1 MATSLQT
8 FSSLTNESVVNGTT
22 QAAFY
27 DCDLNGTRSET
38 AVGDESIT
46 AKTVILVTSYSLI
59 FVVGLIGNGLV
70 IYVVL
75 RFAKMKTVTN
85 LYILNLAVSDALFL
99 ASLPFL
105 IVTTILKHW
114 IFGAAMCKMYFVLFS
129 INFFASVFQ
138 LTALS
143 ADRYLAV
150 CHPVRSSRY
159 RNTTIA
165 FFICLV
171 MWSVSFLVMLP
182 IILYSSTTHADPTSN
197 RQTCTIVWPDGQP
210 IPADKAFTWYTF
222 LLGFLIPVSLISVL
236 YISVILRLQNVGP
249 AIKSK
254 ERKRSHRK
262 VTRMVLAVISVYV
275 VCWLPYWVFQIN
287 LTFKKNDI
295 EEWEIYLFNGLTVLQ
310 FANSMLNPLLYAF
323 LSENFR
329 RSFVKAFQCASSNDV
344 NKSLCHENS
353 VFPKSSQKK
362 STTME
367 DKKKAEKFEM
377 ATMITTTDNGNHR
390 PKNDSASSLND
401 GDDDGLY
408 VDKESQTLQ
417 EDVWTQSLSNVL
429 LTWIWSCGQTKL
441 CYCLCHQYCM
451 LSIVI
456 LTEQF

>member
-1 MATSLQT
+1 MAEVLQT
-8 FSSLTNESVVNGTT
+8 LSSITTDSVINGTT
-22 QAAFY
+22 PGSYY
-27 DCDLNGTRSET
+27 DCDLNDTKNGTATET
-38 AVGDESIT
+38 DSIS
-46 AKTVILVTSYSLI
+46 AKTVILVSSYSLI
-59 FVVGLIGNGLV
+59 FVIGLIGNGLV

-105 IVTTILKHW
+105 IVTTIIKHW
-114 IFGAAMCKMYFVLFS
+114 IFGAAMCKIYFVLFS

-143 ADRYLAV
+143 ADRFLAV

-165 FFICLV
+165 FLICLV
-171 MWSVSFLVMLP
+171 MWSVSFIVMLP
-182 IILYSSTTHADPTSN
+182 IILYSTTYVNTNSN
-197 RQTCTIVWPDGQP
+197 TNHQTCTILWPEGQP

-236 YISVILRLQNVGP
+236 YISVIIRLQNVGP

-287 LTFKKNDI
+287 LTFLKREI

-329 RSFVKAFQCASSNDV
+329 RSFVKAFQCASTNDV

-353 VFPKSSQKK
+353 VFPKSRQKK
-362 STTME
+362 CSTAD

-377 ATMITTTDNGNHR
+377 ATMITSVENGNHQ
-390 PKNDSASSLND
+390 PKNGSASSVNEED
-401 GDDDGLY
+401 ELY

-417 EDVWTQSLSNVL
+417 EDV
-429 LTWIWSCGQTKL
+429 
-441 CYCLCHQYCM
+441 
-451 LSIVI
+451 
-456 LTEQF
+456 

>member
-1 MATSLQT
+1 MANSLHT
-8 FSSLTNESVVNGTT
+8 FPSLTTESMVNGTT
-22 QAAFY
+22 QAAYY
-27 DCDLNGTRSET
+27 DCELNNTKNGTVIE
-38 AVGDESIT
+38 DESIT
-46 AKTVILVTSYSLI
+46 AKTVILVTFYSLI

-143 ADRYLAV
+143 ADRFLAV

-165 FFICLV
+165 FIICLV
-171 MWSVSFLVMLP
+171 MWSVSFIVMLP
-182 IILYSSTTHADPTSN
+182 IILYSSTTHNPASS
-197 RQTCTIVWPDGQP
+197 RQRCTIIWPEGQP

-236 YISVILRLQNVGP
+236 YISVIVRLQNVGP

-287 LTFKKNDI
+287 LTFKKTEI
-295 EEWEIYLFNGLTVLQ
+295 QEWEIYLFNGLTVLQ

-323 LSENFR
+323 LSDNFR

-353 VFPKSSQKK
+353 IFPKSSHKK
-362 STTME
+362 STTTE

-401 GDDDGLY
+401 GDGLY

-417 EDVWTQSLSNVL
+417 EDV
-429 LTWIWSCGQTKL
+429 
-441 CYCLCHQYCM
+441 
-451 LSIVI
+451 
-456 LTEQF
+456 

>member
-1 MATSLQT
+1 MAGTLETS
-8 FSSLTNESVVNGTT
+8 SSMTTESVLNGTT
-22 QAAFY
+22 QELNY
-27 DCDLNGTRSET
+27 DCDFNDTRNGTS
-38 AVGDESIT
+38 VGIFSIS

-105 IVTTILKHW
+105 IVTTIIKHW
-114 IFGAAMCKMYFVLFS
+114 IFGTAMCKIYFVLFS

-165 FFICLV
+165 FLVCLV
-171 MWSVSFLVMLP
+171 MWSVSFIIMLP
-182 IILYSSTTHADPTSN
+182 IILYSTTYVNSYTNH
-197 RQTCTIVWPDGQP
+197 QTCTIMWPEGQA

-287 LTFKKNDI
+287 LTFQKRDI

-362 STTME
+362 KTSVE

-377 ATMITTTDNGNHR
+377 ATMITTAENVNHQ
-390 PKNDSASSLND
+390 PKNGSASSLNE
-401 GDDDGLY
+401 GDGLY

-417 EDVWTQSLSNVL
+417 EDV
-429 LTWIWSCGQTKL
+429 
-441 CYCLCHQYCM
+441 
-451 LSIVI
+451 
-456 LTEQF
+456 

>member
-1 MATSLQT
+1 MQTLASITTDSVFNGSTEALYYDCELNDTRNGTSL
-8 FSSLTNESVVNGTT
+8 GP
-22 QAAFY
+22 
-27 DCDLNGTRSET
+27 D
-38 AVGDESIT
+38 SIT
-46 AKTVILVTSYSLI
+46 AKTVILVTSYSFI
-59 FVVGLIGNGLV
+59 FVIGLIGNGLV

-114 IFGAAMCKMYFVLFS
+114 IFGTAMCKIYFVLFS

-165 FFICLV
+165 FLICLV
-171 MWSVSFLVMLP
+171 MWSVSFIIMLP
-182 IILYSSTTHADPTSN
+182 IILYSSTHVNQYTD

-236 YISVILRLQNVGP
+236 YISVIIRLQNVGP

-287 LTFKKNDI
+287 LTFKKREI

-353 VFPKSSQKK
+353 VFPKSSHKK
-362 STTME
+362 KTTTE

-377 ATMITTTDNGNHR
+377 ATMITTTDNGNIR
-390 PKNDSASSLND
+390 PKHDSASSLND
-401 GDDDGLY
+401 ADGLY

-417 EDVWTQSLSNVL
+417 EDV
-429 LTWIWSCGQTKL
+429 
-441 CYCLCHQYCM
+441 
-451 LSIVI
+451 
-456 LTEQF
+456 

>member
-1 MATSLQT
+1 MAETLQT
-8 FSSLTNESVVNGTT
+8 LSSITTESMLNATTPEWNYDCDVNDTRNGTT
-22 QAAFY
+22 SF
-27 DCDLNGTRSET
+27 GIFP
-38 AVGDESIT
+38 IT

-105 IVTTILKHW
+105 IVTTIIKHW
-114 IFGAAMCKMYFVLFS
+114 IFGTAMCKIYFVLFS

-165 FFICLV
+165 FLVCLV
-171 MWSVSFLVMLP
+171 MWSVSFIIMLP
-182 IILYSSTTHADPTSN
+182 IILYSNTYANSDTSH
-197 RQTCTIVWPDGQP
+197 QTCTIMWPEGQA

-287 LTFKKNDI
+287 LTFLKREL

-353 VFPKSSQKK
+353 IFPKSSQKK
-362 STTME
+362 KTSVE

-377 ATMITTTDNGNHR
+377 ATMITTAENVNHQ
-390 PKNDSASSLND
+390 PKNGSASSLNE
-401 GDDDGLY
+401 GDGLY

-417 EDVWTQSLSNVL
+417 EDV
-429 LTWIWSCGQTKL
+429 
-441 CYCLCHQYCM
+441 
-451 LSIVI
+451 
-456 LTEQF
+456 

>member
-1 MATSLQT
+1 MADVLQT
-8 FSSLTNESVVNGTT
+8 LSSITNDSFINGTT
-22 QAAFY
+22 PASYY
-27 DCDLNGTRSET
+27 DCDLNDTKNGTT
-38 AVGDESIT
+38 MDTDSIS
-46 AKTVILVTSYSLI
+46 AKTVILVSSYSLI
-59 FVVGLIGNGLV
+59 FVIGLIGNGLV

-105 IVTTILKHW
+105 IVTTIIKHW
-114 IFGAAMCKMYFVLFS
+114 IFGAAMCKIYFVLFS

-143 ADRYLAV
+143 ADRFLAV

-165 FFICLV
+165 FLVCLV
-171 MWSVSFLVMLP
+171 MWSVSFIVMLP
-182 IILYSSTTHADPTSN
+182 IILYSTTYVNTNAHTN
-197 RQTCTIVWPDGQP
+197 TNHQTCTILWPEGQP

-236 YISVILRLQNVGP
+236 YISVIVRLQNVGP
-249 AIKSK
+249 AVKSK

-287 LTFKKNDI
+287 LTFLKREI

-329 RSFVKAFQCASSNDV
+329 RSFVKAFQCASTNDV

-362 STTME
+362 CSTTE

-377 ATMITTTDNGNHR
+377 ATMITTAENGNHQ
-390 PKNDSASSLND
+390 PKTGSGSSINEED
-401 GDDDGLY
+401 ELY

-417 EDVWTQSLSNVL
+417 EDV
-429 LTWIWSCGQTKL
+429 
-441 CYCLCHQYCM
+441 
-451 LSIVI
+451 
-456 LTEQF
+456 